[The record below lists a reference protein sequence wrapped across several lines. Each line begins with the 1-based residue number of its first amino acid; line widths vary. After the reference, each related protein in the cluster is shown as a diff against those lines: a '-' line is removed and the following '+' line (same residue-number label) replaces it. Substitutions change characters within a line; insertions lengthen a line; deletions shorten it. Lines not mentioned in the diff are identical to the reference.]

1 MVSREDRLKRLQ
13 SGYWDNAPQNQ
24 ETKSTAIRKSVPR
37 APSASAAPAQKRE
50 LSDEAAGLIATVLKD
65 FLRSPEG

>member
-13 SGYWDNAPQNQ
+13 SGYWDNAPQTP
-24 ETKSTAIRKSVPR
+24 EPRSTAIRKSVQR
-37 APSASAAPAQKRE
+37 APAAAAPKRG

-65 FLRSPEG
+65 FLRSSP